1 VALPIGPRLR
11 YAPQIV
17 TAGIA
22 LVIVAKEPAAG
33 QSKTRLASVL
43 SVAQRTALAEAMLLD
58 KIAQVDAVLGVR
70 PWLAYAPDEAL
81 SAMRARCDERWGL
94 LAQGEGPLGARLTRV
109 SEALFRAGYSAVIL
123 IGSDSPTL
131 PRERLDEA
139 RDALAS
145 GADAVIGPA
154 EDGGYYLLGL
164 RAFEPSVFE
173 AIEWSTERVFAQTTA
188 AIERAGLRWTSLAE
202 SYDVDVASDLLR
214 LAREL
219 AGPNVALAPRTAAA
233 LATMRLAQT

>member
-1 VALPIGPRLR
+1 M
-11 YAPQIV
+11 
-17 TAGIA
+17 
-22 LVIVAKEPAAG
+22 IVAKEPAAG
-33 QSKTRLASVL
+33 QSKTRLASAL
-43 SVAQRTALAEAMLLD
+43 NAEQRAALAEAMLLD
-58 KIAQVDAVLGVR
+58 KIAQVDAVSGVR
-70 PWLAYAPDEAL
+70 PWIAYAPDEARA
-81 SAMRARCDERWGL
+81 AMSARCDERWGL

-109 SEALFRAGYSAVIL
+109 SEALFRAGYSGVIL

-145 GADAVIGPA
+145 GADAVIGRA

-173 AIEWSTERVFAQTTA
+173 AIDWSTDRVFAQTTA

-202 SYDVDVASDLLR
+202 CYDVDVTSDLLR
-214 LAREL
+214 LQREL
-219 AGPNVALAPRTAAA
+219 ATHRAALAPRTAAA